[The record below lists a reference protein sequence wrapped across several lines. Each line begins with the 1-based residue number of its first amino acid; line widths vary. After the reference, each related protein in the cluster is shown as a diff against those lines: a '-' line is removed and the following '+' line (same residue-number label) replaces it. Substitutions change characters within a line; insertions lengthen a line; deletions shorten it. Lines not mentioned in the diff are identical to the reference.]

1 MCGCDFFLFRLNFLL
16 RKRERFWREMRGGFR
31 RFTRPFSSR
40 RKIERKI
47 CARIVLAHEMEP
59 LHRPNRVRE
68 DIPSCFERRKIIG
81 NFCSR
86 IRFITREKSTQHQVH
101 AFTYVSIIAL
111 LLSLYETNRL
121 PLQNPSSN
129 AANATSNGPLK
140 KPKRTPSRRKPKRRK
155 GKRCSNAPKSTSRST
170 SPKRKI

>member
-16 RKRERFWREMRGGFR
+16 RKRERFWREMRGGFAALR
-31 RFTRPFSSR
+31 VLSR
-40 RKIERKI
+40 REGNCERKI

-170 SPKRKI
+170 SPRRKI

>member
-1 MCGCDFFLFRLNFLL
+1 
-16 RKRERFWREMRGGFR
+16 MRGGFFR
-31 RFTRPFSSR
+31 ASRASPSRPREGFFEIR
-40 RKIERKI
+40 ARK
-47 CARIVLAHEMEP
+47 VLAFEMEP
-59 LHRPNRVRE
+59 LHRTNRVRE
-68 DIPSCFERRKIIG
+68 DTPSCFERRKIIG
-81 NFCSR
+81 NFFASR
-86 IRFITREKSTQHQVH
+86 IRFIITREKSTRRQVH
-101 AFTYVSIIAL
+101 AFTHASTIA
-111 LLSLYETNRL
+111 LLSLYKTNRL